1 VSGATARR
9 AQVGAALLLA
19 AATVTGA
26 FGAHALKGRL
36 APGDYEVLQTAVQYQ
51 FIHALGLLLLGILL
65 ARNAQ
70 RALRLAADLLLAGV
84 LLFSGSLYL
93 LLAGAPRVFGVLTP
107 IGGACLIGGWCV
119 AAFALLHS
127 PRTTE
132 P

>member
-1 VSGATARR
+1 MSAATARR

-19 AATVTGA
+19 SATVAGA

-51 FIHALGLLLLGILL
+51 FIHALGLLLIGILL
-65 ARNAQ
+65 ERRTQ
-70 RALRLAADLLLAGV
+70 RTLRLAADLLLAGV

-93 LLAGAPRVFGVLTP
+93 LLAGAPRMLGVLTP
-107 IGGACLIGGWCV
+107 IGGACLIAGWCV
-119 AAFALLHS
+119 AACALLHS